1 MEADYENIIW
11 KKRTGPI
18 NNRGTLFDA
27 SIIYSK
33 HVPIIELG
41 GSDSVQWW
49 CNDGSMYGDSL
60 ALDINR
66 SIAFFKSITIAIIRS
81 T

>member
-1 MEADYENIIW
+1 MKITFG
-11 KKRTGPI
+11 KRGQAQS

-49 CNDGSMYGDSL
+49 CNDGSMYGDRF
-60 ALDINR
+60 AFDCNR